1 MAEKKRFVVLLEFD
15 GREFDFSKLTP
26 EYVHRVTTERLGGKG
41 IEITTVELK
50 EEVAILRE
58 IHDKSQDWIRELD
71 NYMVNNNDFRE
82 ELVEIESM
90 LRKLSTKVHYLLK
103 DVHKEDEENSEER
116 KLSIRLP
123 EFQNLRVYKFNL
135 NP

>member
-41 IEITTVELK
+41 VEITTVELK

-71 NYMVNNNDFRE
+71 KYMVNNNDFRV
-82 ELVEIESM
+82 ELVSVESM
-90 LRKLSTKVHYLLK
+90 LRNLSTVVHYIILK
-103 DVHKEDEENSEER
+103 ELE
-116 KLSIRLP
+116 
-123 EFQNLRVYKFNL
+123 
-135 NP
+135 

>member
-1 MAEKKRFVVLLEFD
+1 MADKKKFMVLLEFD

-58 IHDKSQDWIRELD
+58 IHDKTQEWIRELD
-71 NYMVNNNDFRE
+71 NYMCNNNDFRK
-82 ELVEIESM
+82 ELVEVESM
-90 LRKLSTKVHYLLK
+90 LRKLSTEVHYILK
-103 DVHKEDEENSEER
+103 GGE
-116 KLSIRLP
+116 
-123 EFQNLRVYKFNL
+123 YA
-135 NP
+135 